1 MIFNTCKSPL
11 LKTLS
16 KLIGKIIS
24 IWFLNVSINI
34 IIAIIVIIKTKKIL
48 FKLEK
53 FDKNISLSMPNIKF
67 SIISNQYISVSYEKD
82 TIDFENLISF
92 LKKNNLKILDISID
106 DGDLEDVFLQLIK
119 N

>member
-1 MIFNTCKSPL
+1 M
-11 LKTLS
+11 
-16 KLIGKIIS
+16 
-24 IWFLNVSINI
+24 
-34 IIAIIVIIKTKKIL
+34 
-48 FKLEK
+48 EK

-82 TIDFENLISF
+82 MIDFENLISF